1 MNKRITIKD
10 IDEMI
15 EETDDLNREEDL
27 ARHVG
32 NYELGNLESLIR
44 ELDDLKFHIA
54 RFADEGATLKEI
66 KAYEDIVN
74 YAEHALREKEYLEC
88 AKTLT
93 SLKLLFGLD
102 VTFFSLLPKL
112 KEDIKEHGP
121 ISFESLTL
129 KARKKDIPRD
139 INRKNEKGFGR

>member
-10 IDEMI
+10 IDEII
-15 EETDDLNREEDL
+15 EETDDLDREEAL

-102 VTFFSLLPKL
+102 VTFFSLLPRL
-112 KEDIKEHGP
+112 QEDIKEHGP

>member
-10 IDEMI
+10 IDEII
-15 EETDDLNREEDL
+15 EETADLDREEAL

-74 YAEHALREKEYLEC
+74 YAEHTLREKEYLEC

-102 VTFFSLLPKL
+102 VTFFSLLPRL